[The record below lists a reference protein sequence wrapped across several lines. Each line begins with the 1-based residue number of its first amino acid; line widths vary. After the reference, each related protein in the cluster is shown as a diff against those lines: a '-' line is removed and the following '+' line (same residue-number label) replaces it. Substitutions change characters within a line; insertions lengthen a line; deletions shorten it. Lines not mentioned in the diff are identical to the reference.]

1 MHRVLGLVLML
12 LLSLQAPA
20 AADLATA
27 EAATQLQKF
36 TGYTRARTVLILSAE
51 ESGRVQQLFADVGD
65 AIPAG
70 GRFACLDDSFLKLE
84 QRANETEQARA
95 RVDIEY
101 FRKQVRRYSSLVAG
115 NSSAQIQ
122 LDEFERNL
130 QSAIQQL
137 EGLKIQSSVLAERG
151 QRHCIPAPT
160 GWLVMDRQVETGQWV
175 TRGQQVA
182 RVGDFSRLLIPFALS
197 SAEYQ
202 ALQRVE
208 ALRVRLAD
216 SRIELPAR
224 IARVSPAFD
233 EVSRKIP
240 VELEIGDGLQAQR
253 GGLRVQLSL
262 RLPLA
267 SGAVVLPRAAL
278 SERYEQYWLKR
289 EDGSEVKVIYLGR
302 DEAERVRVIS
312 PEVLPGQRFQ
322 LPEG

>member
-1 MHRVLGLVLML
+1 ML

-20 AADLATA
+20 APKLAIA

-51 ESGRVQQLFADVGD
+51 ESGRVERLFADVGE
-65 AIPAG
+65 AVPAA

-84 QRANETEQARA
+84 QRANETEQARV
-95 RVDIEY
+95 RVDIDY
-101 FRKQVRRYSSLVAG
+101 FRKQVKRYSSLVAG

-130 QSAIQQL
+130 QSSIQQL

-151 QRHCIPAPT
+151 ERHCVPAPA
-160 GWLVMDRQVETGQWV
+160 GWLVMDRQVEAGQWV

-197 SAEYQ
+197 SSEYQ
-202 ALQRVE
+202 ALQGVE
-208 ALRVRLAD
+208 DLRVRLED
-216 SRIELPAR
+216 SDVDLPAR

-240 VELEIGDGLQAQR
+240 VELEIGDGLNIRR

-262 RLPLA
+262 RLPLP
-267 SGAVVLPRAAL
+267 SGAVVLPLEAL

-289 EDGSEVKVIYLGR
+289 EDGSEVRVVYLGR
-302 DEAERVRVIS
+302 DEAQQVRVVS
-312 PEVLPGQRFQ
+312 PQVLPGQRFQ
-322 LPEG
+322 LPDG